1 MAEVEEPRLSLRKK
15 TRTALFDPSACS
27 QTPQMLHVV
36 SAKKQSSSPPP
47 PPPPAN
53 NKQTKAT
60 NADAAGQK
68 RGRKEEEVQK
78 KEKKGD
84 VKVRFRYSPSDRYI
98 FYIFHSLQLT
108 NNHSFIRHQQR
119 RKEGDRPTQNVRL
132 RPNNLRKLLKKIKKP
147 STSTS
152 QRHSTTPL

>member
-15 TRTALFDPSACS
+15 TRTELFDPSACS

-36 SAKKQSSSPPP
+36 SAKRQFSSPSPPP
-47 PPPPAN
+47 PPTPAN

-84 VKVRFRYSPSDRYI
+84 VMVRFVTLPQTDIYSIP
-98 FYIFHSLQLT
+98 FTAT
-108 NNHSFIRHQQR
+108 N
-119 RKEGDRPTQNVRL
+119 
-132 RPNNLRKLLKKIKKP
+132 
-147 STSTS
+147 
-152 QRHSTTPL
+152 

>member
-15 TRTALFDPSACS
+15 TRTELFDPSACS

-36 SAKKQSSSPPP
+36 SAKRQSSSPSPPP

-84 VKVRFRYSPSDRYI
+84 VMVRFRYSPSDRYI
-98 FYIFHSLQLT
+98 FYSIHC
-108 NNHSFIRHQQR
+108 N
-119 RKEGDRPTQNVRL
+119 
-132 RPNNLRKLLKKIKKP
+132 
-147 STSTS
+147 
-152 QRHSTTPL
+152 